1 MPSIFWWV
9 FLSKYVSVRSAAAG
23 RKGEGTKLAGFA
35 GSLKRTELAGS
46 AGSLCLN
53 LSPFKPIK
61 PINPK
66 GPKLTDPD
74 GVIRAEEVPM
84 KWSFELMATAWAGL
98 VLPLV
103 ASAT

>member
-1 MPSIFWWV
+1 M
-9 FLSKYVSVRSAAAG
+9 SKYVSVRSAAAG
-23 RKGEGTKLAGFA
+23 RKGEGTELAGFA

-61 PINPK
+61 PINTK

-74 GVIRAEEVPM
+74 DVCPIARAHHVRRGATQNTKLARLCFSEACH
-84 KWSFELMATAWAGL
+84 FETES
-98 VLPLV
+98 V
-103 ASAT
+103 SIHT

>member
-1 MPSIFWWV
+1 MVKAAVVLPSVSRRV

-46 AGSLCLN
+46 AGSLCPN

-61 PINPK
+61 PITPK

-74 GVIRAEEVPM
+74 DVFPHR
-84 KWSFELMATAWAGL
+84 KRTS
-98 VLPLV
+98 
-103 ASAT
+103 SQ

>member
-1 MPSIFWWV
+1 MAKAAVVLPSVSRRV

-23 RKGEGTKLAGFA
+23 RKGEGTELAGFA

-74 GVIRAEEVPM
+74 DVCPI
-84 KWSFELMATAWAGL
+84 
-98 VLPLV
+98 
-103 ASAT
+103 ASAHQVHETRGQS

>member
-1 MPSIFWWV
+1 MAKAAVVLPSVSRRV

-23 RKGEGTKLAGFA
+23 RKGEGTELAGCRRLA
-35 GSLKRTELAGS
+35 LPKRTELAGS

-74 GVIRAEEVPM
+74 DVCPI
-84 KWSFELMATAWAGL
+84 
-98 VLPLV
+98 
-103 ASAT
+103 ASAHHVHETRGQS